1 MKNVKEEFE
10 IFVRIIKA
18 AEMDGIKFVG
28 MDRFNVDNQKG
39 KLSFSLT
46 FEQDCRKEKVEIE
59 PKKEK

>member
-1 MKNVKEEFE
+1 MKDVKQEFE
-10 IFVRIIKA
+10 SLVRIIKTA
-18 AEMDGIKFVG
+18 DMEGIKFVG